1 MREIMEPLFRGT
13 MKGRTM
19 YVVPFSMGPVGSD
32 KSHIG
37 VQLTDSAYV
46 AVSMRLMTRMGR
58 EALDVLGEDRKSVV
72 QGKRVD
78 LGGRRIITKKHQRK
92 AVALVGPR

>member
-1 MREIMEPLFRGT
+1 MRSQLEELFSGT
-13 MKGRTM
+13 MQGRTM

-46 AVSMRLMTRMGR
+46 AVSMRLMTRMGAR
-58 EALDVLGEDRKSVV
+58 GA
-72 QGKRVD
+72 
-78 LGGRRIITKKHQRK
+78 RRAR
-92 AVALVGPR
+92 